1 MLYCIENRYQEQTK
15 KIVMI
20 RVHRFILWMSR
31 TSSLSGCMKQEHGCS
46 IIIAEAALELVPR
59 NLRNHQAVR
68 AHATRLGRNP
78 EETFLDRSYHH
89 AAMKADTS
97 LLKHGRPDI
106 VHLSL
111 AAVMSSPLYLN
122 NQIKVY
128 VSTIDGNSIIIG
140 EGIRFPKSYS
150 RFDGLMADL
159 FKKKSIKNR
168 NGTEVLLEL
177 KEGVTFNQL
186 IEQTIRPR
194 QVLGFSTTGVT
205 STFEKVVSNALSSNT
220 LSCAFVVGGFPRGH
234 FSRTTTGKF
243 TGLYNISKIGLEA
256 HVVVARLI
264 YECEKILCDE

>member
-1 MLYCIENRYQEQTK
+1 
-15 KIVMI
+15 
-20 RVHRFILWMSR
+20 
-31 TSSLSGCMKQEHGCS
+31 
-46 IIIAEAALELVPR
+46 
-59 NLRNHQAVR
+59 
-68 AHATRLGRNP
+68 
-78 EETFLDRSYHH
+78 
-89 AAMKADTS
+89 MKADPS

-128 VSTIDGNSIIIG
+128 VSTIDSNSIIIG

-186 IEQTIRPR
+186 IDQTIRPR
-194 QVLGFSTTGVT
+194 QVLGFSTIGVT
-205 STFEKVVSNALSSNT
+205 STFEKVVSDALSSNT

-256 HVVVARLI
+256 HVVVARLV
-264 YECEKILCDE
+264 YECEKILCGE